1 MYYFLDSKDL
11 EDQIAV
17 LKFIKHTLDPKTIYI
32 LESLIDN
39 IEDDFLYKRENL
51 EEIVTNIK
59 EVKTSLNDIDYDYD
73 EFRQKIKDKIDEIIE
88 NNPNV
93 SAEFLSEPLYE
104 LKEMMVEL
112 EEHYDLCDNVNKLDS
127 IVDDLNNEIDV

>member
-112 EEHYDLCDNVNKLDS
+112 EERYDLCDNVNKLDS

>member
-11 EDQIAV
+11 EDQITV

-32 LESLIDN
+32 IESLIDN

-59 EVKTSLNDIDYDYD
+59 EVKSSLNDIDYDYD

>member
-11 EDQIAV
+11 EDQITV

-59 EVKTSLNDIDYDYD
+59 EVKSSLNDIDYDYD

-104 LKEMMVEL
+104 LKEMLGEL
-112 EEHYDLCDNVNKLDS
+112 EEHYDLCDNVSKLDS
-127 IVDDLNNEIDV
+127 IVDNLNNEIDV

>member
-1 MYYFLDSKDL
+1 
-11 EDQIAV
+11 
-17 LKFIKHTLDPKTIYI
+17 
-32 LESLIDN
+32 
-39 IEDDFLYKRENL
+39 
-51 EEIVTNIK
+51 
-59 EVKTSLNDIDYDYD
+59 VKTSLNDIDYDYD

>member
-59 EVKTSLNDIDYDYD
+59 EVKTSLNDIDIDYD